1 MKAFDAEDISTSV
14 DKVVEL
20 CQQLEESKDYDTA
33 LHALAALSCMKL
45 IVGEDKFDGLPAFSR
60 WLALAN
66 DIVKK
71 NEKKGIA
78 QKKRD
83 CCETNKSRKQ
93 AKSSS
98 SLDLITFYFIL
109 SY

>member
-1 MKAFDAEDISTSV
+1 MKKFFDAEDISTSV

-83 CCETNKSRKQ
+83 CCETNNEETNKKQ
-93 AKSSS
+93 QL
-98 SLDLITFYFIL
+98 SLLI
-109 SY
+109 

>member
-20 CQQLEESKDYDTA
+20 CQQLEETKDYATA

-71 NEKKGIA
+71 NEKKG
-78 QKKRD
+78 
-83 CCETNKSRKQ
+83 ESRF
-93 AKSSS
+93 AGGPTGS
-98 SLDLITFYFIL
+98 
-109 SY
+109 

>member
-1 MKAFDAEDISTSV
+1 MKKMFDAEDISTSV

-20 CQQLEESKDYDTA
+20 CQKLEEEKDYDTA

-45 IVGEDKFDGLPAFSR
+45 IVGQDKFDSLPAFSR

-71 NEKKGIA
+71 NEKK
-78 QKKRD
+78 
-83 CCETNKSRKQ
+83 E
-93 AKSSS
+93 
-98 SLDLITFYFIL
+98 
-109 SY
+109 

>member
-14 DKVVEL
+14 DKVVEM
-20 CQQLEESKDYDTA
+20 CQKLEETKDYATA

-45 IVGEDKFDGLPAFSR
+45 IVGQEKFDNLPAFSR

-71 NEKKGIA
+71 NEKKG
-78 QKKRD
+78 
-83 CCETNKSRKQ
+83 ESRFGGGP
-93 AKSSS
+93 AGS
-98 SLDLITFYFIL
+98 
-109 SY
+109 